1 MFKQSKIYS
10 FFKAKTADEL
20 EVEELLFT
28 QASRAS
34 RATTMETTK
43 SINSIATSI
52 KSIIDL
58 SQNNDSD
65 VANIGSLFQQYDSDS
80 DNLETILPVNEL
92 VDDDVVEYMGVVTN
106 NSIGDVIVRALD
118 TLICPSVL
126 PVTLVNNEPNHS
138 P

>member
-1 MFKQSKIYS
+1 MSKQSKINS

-34 RATTMETTK
+34 RATTMETTR

-52 KSIIDL
+52 RSIIDL
-58 SQNNDSD
+58 SQNEDSY

-80 DNLETILPVNEL
+80 DNLETMLPAVNE
-92 VDDDVVEYMGVVTN
+92 VVHDDIEKR
-106 NSIGDVIVRALD
+106 IGFDD
-118 TLICPSVL
+118 
-126 PVTLVNNEPNHS
+126 N
-138 P
+138 

>member
-1 MFKQSKIYS
+1 MSKQSKIHS

-52 KSIIDL
+52 KTIIDL
-58 SQNNDSD
+58 SQNNDSY

-80 DNLETILPVNEL
+80 SDNLLETILPVNEV
-92 VDDDVVEYMGVVTN
+92 VDDDVEYMGVVAN
-106 NSIGDVIVRALD
+106 ISVGDVIIRALD

-126 PVTLVNNEPNHS
+126 PTINP